1 MTLGIEQGDVG
12 EYAPHTVEKIGG
24 TSMSDS
30 DSVLGN
36 IFLRGN
42 NGSGLY
48 NRIFVVS
55 AYSGITDKLLEDKKT
70 GEPGVHAL
78 FAGSESDWAWGD
90 ALSDVSSDM
99 RAINASIFADH
110 PDRHVA
116 DRFVQE
122 RIEGV
127 RSCLIDLHRLCSYG
141 HFSLSEHL
149 DTVREMLAAVGEAHS
164 AHNSMLLLKRHNVN
178 AVFVDLT
185 GWREEANSS
194 LDQRITNALCDI
206 DLSTTL
212 PVLSGYAHSRS
223 GTIQTYGRGYSEVT
237 LSRVAVLTRAREAV
251 IHKEFHLSSGDPRL
265 IGQERVRKIERTN
278 YDVADQLSNM
288 GMEAIH
294 PRAAKGLRQANI
306 PLRIRNT
313 FDPRDDGSQITGDY
327 VSGTPQAE
335 IITGMRS
342 VFALEFFEQDMV
354 GVKGYDAA
362 ILETLKR
369 HSVRVV
375 TKTSNANTIVHYL
388 AGSLKAVRRVVNDLR
403 ESFAS
408 ARVTTRKVAIVSA
421 IGSDLDVTGLTA
433 RAVGALARAGVEVL
447 GLHQLIRNVD
457 ILFIV
462 REEDYDEAIIALHNA
477 LIEREGQ
484 PKQEKSKSPGRRPQR
499 AA

>member
-1 MTLGIEQGDVG
+1 VTREGQQEDVQQS
-12 EYAPHTVEKIGG
+12 AAHTVEKIGG
-24 TSMSDS
+24 TSMSNAE
-30 DSVLGN
+30 SVLGN
-36 IFLRGN
+36 IFLGRR
-42 NGSGLY
+42 SGAEVY

-78 FAGSESDWAWGD
+78 FAGSESEWAWGD
-90 ALSDVSSDM
+90 AISEVSSDM
-99 RAINASIFADH
+99 RAINARIFADH
-110 PDRHVA
+110 PDRQIA
-116 DRFVQE
+116 DRFVRE

-164 AHNSMLLLKRHNVN
+164 AHNSTLLLKQHNVN

-185 GWREEANSS
+185 GWREEANLSF
-194 LDQRITNALCDI
+194 DDRILKALSDI

-212 PVLSGYAHSRS
+212 PILTGYAHSRA
-223 GTIQTYGRGYSEVT
+223 GTIQSYGRGYSEVT

-251 IHKEFHLSSGDPRL
+251 IHKEFHLSSGDPKL
-265 IGQERVRKIERTN
+265 IGRERVRKIARTN

-313 FDPRDDGSQITGDY
+313 FDPKDGGSQITSGY
-327 VSGTPQAE
+327 VSGIPQAE

-342 VFALEFFEQDMV
+342 VIALEFFEQDMV

-388 AGSLKAVRRVVNDLR
+388 AGSLKAVHRVVNDLR
-403 ESFAS
+403 ENFGS

-433 RAVGALARAGVEVL
+433 LAVGALAKAGVEVL

-457 ILFIV
+457 ILFILA
-462 REEDYDEAIIALHNA
+462 EEDFDKAIVALHGA
-477 LIEREGQ
+477 LIEQVGQ
-484 PKQEKSKSPGRRPQR
+484 KCGQAPDSGSSSQR